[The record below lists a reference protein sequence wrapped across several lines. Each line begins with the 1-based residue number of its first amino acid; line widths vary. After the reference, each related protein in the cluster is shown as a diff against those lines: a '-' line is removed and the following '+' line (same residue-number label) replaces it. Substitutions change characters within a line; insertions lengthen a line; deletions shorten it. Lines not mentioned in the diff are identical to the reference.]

1 MENKTIGGI
10 AFSTLTGKRA
20 PAWSSREKFSP
31 STYNTKKSGVLGGFM
46 ETELVKDF
54 DNDCFIIKIN
64 KSDGSEIASTKIRK
78 STGEI
83 LEIQPKNKD
92 DRLEIFEKIFSKNML
107 DFSKSCGMLP
117 LDLVLCLSLLYGED
131 KDLRLFFQQI
141 YAVGVNDI
149 DSYKRIYN
157 SINNGIIINVLGT
170 PRESGH
176 IDVVVKLDNNNFRI
190 FDTAWNSPIFIGYF
204 YDIADS
210 LSNGSFEK
218 DKEKILLIKESP
230 FQGEMSCFLMI
241 FSFLEIC
248 EERLDFLANI
258 EKYFENTVGRFMVL
272 QQLLALISDDKN
284 ILELEIKK
292 DNENIKISKISSKFI
307 LEKKEINED
316 FFVHMKWF
324 NKYIPLDDLINIQ
337 TVRNLLNGLNSEKES
352 IEYEKPSFISKTQ
365 GKISKKYTE
374 DNEYAD
380 DEKYFQKLLNKYL
393 RILCSGLNKDDYY
406 FSIEEQNELITDF
419 IDTTV
424 LTRLN
429 NNNNNII
436 FGYREKIR
444 DLIPEFDTNIEGGSP
459 VNFIYTLGTEHNKSA
474 DAGNHYVAA
483 QVFINP
489 ETNKL
494 TVLHYDAL
502 RGELDQEFVNYIHS
516 NFDVDNVDII
526 NIPLTQSLRQTSNNT
541 CGLYALTALRDGGV
555 LDKKRKELTSARE
568 TTQQQ
573 AQQIRET
580 IENEYSLP
588 KQRRE
593 LEKLI
598 DKEKKSKQN
607 AKIDTKSFLKKEIDK
622 KKTQIRK
629 KEREIKQE
637 IIEGNSWKE
646 KENIKRNK
654 ALKTHEL

>member
-1 MENKTIGGI
+1 M
-10 AFSTLTGKRA
+10 
-20 PAWSSREKFSP
+20 
-31 STYNTKKSGVLGGFM
+31 
-46 ETELVKDF
+46 
-54 DNDCFIIKIN
+54 
-64 KSDGSEIASTKIRK
+64 
-78 STGEI
+78 
-83 LEIQPKNKD
+83 
-92 DRLEIFEKIFSKNML
+92 
-107 DFSKSCGMLP
+107 
-117 LDLVLCLSLLYGED
+117 
-131 KDLRLFFQQI
+131 
-141 YAVGVNDI
+141 
-149 DSYKRIYN
+149 
-157 SINNGIIINVLGT
+157 
-170 PRESGH
+170 
-176 IDVVVKLDNNNFRI
+176 
-190 FDTAWNSPIFIGYF
+190 
-204 YDIADS
+204 
-210 LSNGSFEK
+210 
-218 DKEKILLIKESP
+218 
-230 FQGEMSCFLMI
+230 
-241 FSFLEIC
+241 
-248 EERLDFLANI
+248 
-258 EKYFENTVGRFMVL
+258 
-272 QQLLALISDDKN
+272 
-284 ILELEIKK
+284 
-292 DNENIKISKISSKFI
+292 
-307 LEKKEINED
+307 
-316 FFVHMKWF
+316 
-324 NKYIPLDDLINIQ
+324 
-337 TVRNLLNGLNSEKES
+337 
-352 IEYEKPSFISKTQ
+352 
-365 GKISKKYTE
+365 
-374 DNEYAD
+374 
-380 DEKYFQKLLNKYL
+380 
-393 RILCSGLNKDDYY
+393 CSGLNKDDYY

-459 VNFIYTLGTEHNKSA
+459 VNFIYTLGTEYNKSA

-637 IIEGNSWKE
+637 VIEGNSWKE